1 MQLSKCNKGFRFLLC
16 VIDIYNKYAWVVPL
30 KDKKVLQL
38 LMIFKKYY
46 MSLIANQ
53 TKYDEEMYSR
63 CNEGKSF
70 VTERFIRFK
79 KIIITWLQ

>member
-1 MQLSKCNKGFRFLLC
+1 
-16 VIDIYNKYAWVVPL
+16 
-30 KDKKVLQL
+30 
-38 LMIFKKYY
+38 

-53 TKYDEEMYSR
+53 PKYDEEMYSR
-63 CNEGKSF
+63 FNEGKSF